1 MRCFNRPHAKLVG
14 TYSVI
19 LLEKCTRG
27 CTITTH
33 LAKKVT
39 SLAHWL
45 LVPWQLVPL
54 SAPNKQGVRCIL
66 CRQRESQM
74 SSPADFFLQQVFCI
88 AIVCLSLTATKLWG
102 TLLHKVATGIK
113 LLARIRNTKSL
124 CFRALNSLK
133 EELNGIL
140 SVRTFRTNLRSEK
153 DKLKTRRY
161 DFALRKTPFK
171 IAGFVLG
178 V

>member
-1 MRCFNRPHAKLVG
+1 MHTWVHNYYTSCQKSHVIGPLTTGPLTTSPPVCTKWTWIVTYFCAGNGNRSHKCLV
-14 TYSVI
+14 
-19 LLEKCTRG
+19 
-27 CTITTH
+27 
-33 LAKKVT
+33 
-39 SLAHWL
+39 
-45 LVPWQLVPL
+45 QLIVF
-54 SAPNKQGVRCIL
+54 C
-66 CRQRESQM
+66 
-74 SSPADFFLQQVFCI
+74 QQAFCI